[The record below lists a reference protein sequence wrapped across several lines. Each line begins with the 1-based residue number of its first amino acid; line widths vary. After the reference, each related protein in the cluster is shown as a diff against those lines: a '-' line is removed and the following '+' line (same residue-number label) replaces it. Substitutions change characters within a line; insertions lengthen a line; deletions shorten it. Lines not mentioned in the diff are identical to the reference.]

1 MFALPDSAR
10 DVRDTVRA
18 FVDQKVEPVANEIEE
33 TGRIPQHLLD
43 SGAELGLFGLG
54 ISERFGGSG
63 ENLLTTAVAV
73 EALSHGPGAVT
84 MVMGPSA
91 PAAAIGLSGS
101 ADQKD
106 RYLPDLAAGRKI
118 ASFSLTESE
127 AGSDAAAIRTR
138 AVRDGDDWVISG
150 TKLYISRAGLAE
162 LFLVSAVTDPAL
174 GRDGITVFLVDRSPR
189 VRVGKEDVQLGLRGS
204 SSAEVFFDDVRV
216 GPEQV
221 LGTVG
226 KGFEVLKQTLTRA
239 RLWAAARSTGAMAA
253 CLDLTLTHVGQR
265 VQFGHPLGEF
275 QAVKLKL
282 ADMAVDLA
290 AARHLL
296 YSSAQTL
303 DEGGDGIQ
311 ETSVAKLFA
320 TEAAGRVADMAVQL
334 HGAMGVSREYPV
346 ERFYR
351 DVRAYR
357 ILDGASDIQ
366 RLVIAS
372 GLRRRG
378 AGRSLVPGAI
388 GDH

>member
-1 MFALPDSAR
+1 MFTLPDSDR

-18 FVDQKVEPVANEIEE
+18 FVEQKVEPVAAEIEE
-33 TGRIPQHLLD
+33 TGQIPRHVLD
-43 SGAELGLFGLG
+43 GGAELGLFGLG
-54 ISERFGGSG
+54 IPERFGGSG
-63 ENLLTTAVAV
+63 ESLLTTAVAV
-73 EALSHGPGAVT
+73 EALSYGPGAVT

-91 PAAAIGLSGS
+91 PAAAICLSGS
-101 ADQKD
+101 EEQKQ

-118 ASFSLTESE
+118 AAFSLTESE

-138 AVRDGDDWVISG
+138 AVRDGEDWVISG
-150 TKLYISRAGLAE
+150 TKLYISRAALAD
-162 LFLVSAVTDPAL
+162 LFLVSAVTDPSR
-174 GRDGITVFLVDRSPR
+174 GKDGITVFLVDKSPQ

-204 SSAEVFFDDVRV
+204 SSAEVHFDGVRV

-221 LGTVG
+221 LGEVG
-226 KGFEVLKQTLTRA
+226 KGFDVLKRTLTRA

-253 CLDLTLTHVGQR
+253 CLDLTLAHVGQR
-265 VQFGHPLGEF
+265 VQFGRPLVEF

-282 ADMAVDLA
+282 ADMAVDVA

-296 YSSAQTL
+296 YSSAHAL
-303 DEGGDGIQ
+303 DEGRDATQ

-320 TEAAGRVADMAVQL
+320 TEAACRVADAAVQL

-372 GLRRRG
+372 ALRRRG
-378 AGRSLVPGAI
+378 TGRSLVPGAV
-388 GDH
+388 GGH